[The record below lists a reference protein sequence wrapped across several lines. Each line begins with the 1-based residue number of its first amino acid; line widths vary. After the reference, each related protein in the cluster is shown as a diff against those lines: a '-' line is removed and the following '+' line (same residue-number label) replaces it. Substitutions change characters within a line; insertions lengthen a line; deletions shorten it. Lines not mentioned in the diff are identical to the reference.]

1 MARRDAPA
9 RGPSTWCAPRRLL
22 SKESP
27 AALPPRLTCMHPA
40 SLTRVGGMCCARVG
54 GLRATRHGLGG
65 SVHAPAPRCPSAAHA
80 PQMLRWARA
89 RRTSPRR
96 AIGERPLNARGGTH
110 HRRAGRP
117 PRAVGRAR
125 ACRSDRRAERRRR
138 RRVRT
143 PHTSGSARPPRARSV
158 THARDRP
165 PRARG
170 SEPACGAAGRLRS
183 VRPPRASLAAHTR
196 AAMIGV
202 RSGSGAR
209 RCVRPLARSAPTGRD
224 APRPRACR
232 SEPACGAAGRA
243 ERANASHERLF
254 SAATRTIGHARA
266 QSPPTRVRLR
276 ASVRSG
282 GARAERAAAS
292 RERLRSAATR
302 AIGRARTVG
311 RARARGPRAQAAV
324 IGVRSGGARAS
335 TSSQHPSPLRARGRT
350 VQRST

>member
-1 MARRDAPA
+1 M
-9 RGPSTWCAPRRLL
+9 RLL
-22 SKESP
+22 LDVH
-27 AALPPRLTCMHPA
+27 LPRTRRRCSDGHGRGERPPVAPSVNAPSMRVA
-40 SLTRVGGMCCARVG
+40 GRIIGVRVG
-54 GLRATRHGLGG
+54 RH
-65 SVHAPAPRCPSAAHA
+65 APSAAHA
-80 PQMLRWARA
+80 RA
-89 RRTSPRR
+89 APIGVQSGGGGGACERLTRAAPLGRHAHDRSRTR
-96 AIGERPLNARGGTH
+96 AIGPHARV
-110 HRRAGRP
+110 AP
-117 PRAVGRAR
+117 
-125 ACRSDRRAERRRR
+125 SQRAEWQGARRR
-138 RRVRT
+138 
-143 PHTSGSARPPRARSV
+143 
-158 THARDRP
+158 
-165 PRARG
+165 
-170 SEPACGAAGRLRS
+170 